1 MTLTPEMLRQ
11 AMRAWTTGVAIVTA
25 AHGDER
31 HGMTINSFTSV
42 ALEPPLIIVSLQTTS
57 RTHRLVSLAGAFGV
71 TILSAEQKELSERF
85 AGRLA
90 GEEDRLAGLQTET
103 LVTGAPLLKGGLASL
118 DCRVVQTIAAGTNT
132 LFLAEV
138 VAVYSEKS
146 DQQPLVYHNRG
157 YWKLS
162 AL

>member
-1 MTLTPEMLRQ
+1 MTLTSEILRQ

-25 AHGDER
+25 AHGNER

-42 ALEPPLIIVSLQTTS
+42 ALEPPLISVSLQTTT

-85 AGRLA
+85 AGRVA
-90 GEEDRLAGLQTET
+90 AEENRLAGLETET
-103 LVTGAPLLKGGLASL
+103 LVTGAPVLKGGLASL
-118 DCRVVQTIAAGTNT
+118 DCRIVQTIQAGTNT

-138 VAVYSEKS
+138 MAVHSENS
-146 DQQPLVYHNRG
+146 DHQPLVYYNRG